1 MCVVLVDVKLGLRVV
16 VLVVLLVVG
25 VLIYVDRDV
34 GVCLGNIVDALELAI
49 EFVSVLV
56 NSLVLVYIVLGVD
69 VV

>member
-1 MCVVLVDVKLGLRVV
+1 MCVVLVDVVLGLRVV

-56 NSLVLVYIVLGVD
+56 NSGVLVYIVLGLD